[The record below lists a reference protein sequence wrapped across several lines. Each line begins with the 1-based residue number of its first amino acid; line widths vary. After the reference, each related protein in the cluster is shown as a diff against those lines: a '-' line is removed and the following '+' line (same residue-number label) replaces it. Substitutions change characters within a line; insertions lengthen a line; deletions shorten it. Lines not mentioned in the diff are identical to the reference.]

1 MSFAG
6 LKRRSMLPYYLLVG
20 LPACLV
26 CLGKIAG
33 KNISKKKIIL
43 LFFVLLVALLS
54 CRDIVCGID
63 LNNYFSFFQ
72 EAVRRPF
79 SNEHDFE
86 PGYVALESVVAW
98 LMPDFQF
105 FLFVVALFSV
115 VPIFLLYR
123 KESEIPFLTIVL
135 FLTVAPF
142 SMYFSGLRQICAM
155 AFVVPAFYFT
165 KNKKLLW
172 FALTVVCAIFFHRSA
187 FIMTLLYPVYHLRI
201 SRKSLFWILPSCA
214 AVFVFNRPIFTFLL
228 TIIDDR
234 YADRYSV
241 LESTGAY
248 TILILLVLFAVYSFV
263 LPKEA
268 QLEED
273 VVGLRNLLLLSVV
286 IQCFAPVHS
295 LAMRMNYYYLLFV
308 PILIPKIANRSSA
321 KNRMVAKLSVAVMCS
336 FFAVYFI
343 YKGYTSEDILN
354 IYPYIP
360 FWEG

>member
-1 MSFAG
+1 
-6 LKRRSMLPYYLLVG
+6 ML
-20 LPACLV
+20 
-26 CLGKIAG
+26 
-33 KNISKKKIIL
+33 
-43 LFFVLLVALLS
+43 FVALLG
-54 CRDIVCGID
+54 CRDISCGID

-72 EAVRRPF
+72 EAVRSPF
-79 SNEHDFE
+79 SNEHDIE
-86 PGYVALESVVAW
+86 SGYVVLESIVAW
-98 LMPDFQF
+98 AVPDFQF

-135 FLTVAPF
+135 FLTVSPF

-187 FIMTLLYPVYHLRI
+187 FIVALLYPVYHLHI
-201 SRKSLFWILPSCA
+201 SRRSLFWILPSCT

-228 TIIDDR
+228 TIIDDS
-234 YADRYSV
+234 YADRYSA

-248 TILILLVLFAVYSFV
+248 TILILLVIFAIYSFF
-263 LPKEA
+263 LPQEA
-268 QLEED
+268 KIED
-273 VVGLRNLLLLSVV
+273 EAIGLRNILLLSLV

-295 LAMRMNYYYLLFV
+295 LAMRMNYYYLLFI

-321 KNRMVAKLSVAVMCS
+321 KNLMLAKVSVFVMCA
-336 FFAVYFI
+336 FFSVYFI
-343 YKGYTSEDILN
+343 YNGYTSEDILN
-354 IYPYIP
+354 IYPYTP